1 MPLTI
6 YIPKME
12 LWDEARARI
21 IHIKEQTLT
30 LEYSLVALSK
40 WEARHHKIF
49 LSPEEKT
56 EEEKL
61 DFIYCMIYNENVKS
75 EIVYAFTEK
84 DFRDIEHYIITSQSA
99 AIIPEEKTNEPK
111 SNELLS
117 SDLIYYYLAQM
128 QVPYIPTQDWH
139 LSRVLAMIRIGSFK
153 NKPEKKLSKQEA
165 ISQVES
171 INERNKRLFEEM
183 RRKKEGK

>member
-6 YIPKME
+6 HIPETE
-12 LWDEARARI
+12 LWDETREVFV
-21 IHIKEQTLT
+21 HVKEQTLT
-30 LEYSLVALSK
+30 LEYSLVNVSK
-40 WEARHHKIF
+40 WESRWQKIF

-56 EEEKL
+56 EEQKR
-61 DFIYCMIYNENVKS
+61 DFVYCMICNENTDPNV
-75 EIVYAFTEK
+75 IYAFTEE
-84 DFRDIEHYIITSQSA
+84 DFKKVDRYISTSQSA

-117 SDLIYYYLAQM
+117 TDLIYYYLAQM

-139 LSRVLAMIRIGSFK
+139 LSRVMSLIRIGSFK
-153 NKPEKKLSKQEA
+153 NKPEKKLNKQEA
-165 ISQVES
+165 VAQVES

-183 RRKKEGK
+183 ARKKGVK